1 MDLANVAE
9 LVDQLFKR
17 YRRPDGKEY
26 TYQEVS
32 KALGGEIE
40 VSTIGK
46 IRSGIISNPGRKA
59 LLLLC
64 QFFEVPA
71 SYFFPELEILAPRD
85 TAPTPEQQLES
96 AFRSMGFPADVQEHL
111 VGVARAF
118 KKQLD
123 GKQQLDTNQ
132 EDE

>member
-1 MDLANVAE
+1 MELVNVSE

-32 KALGGEIE
+32 TALGGEIDI
-40 VSTIGK
+40 STISK
-46 IRSGIISNPGRKA
+46 IRSGVISNPGRKA

-64 QFFEVPA
+64 QFFQIPA
-71 SYFFPELEILAPRD
+71 SYFFPELEMFAPRD
-85 TAPTPEQQLES
+85 TTPTPEQQLEA

-123 GKQQLDTNQ
+123 AKQPLSSEQ
-132 EDE
+132 EEE